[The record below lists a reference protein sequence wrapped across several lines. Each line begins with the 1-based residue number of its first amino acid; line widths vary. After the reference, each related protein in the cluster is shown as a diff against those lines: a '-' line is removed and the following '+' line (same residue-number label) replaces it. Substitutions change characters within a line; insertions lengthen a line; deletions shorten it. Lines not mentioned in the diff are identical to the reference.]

1 MSYQGSEV
9 SNHSLGGLLGA
20 TPGVDF
26 NDSLRTI
33 DLADSQ
39 QSAIIPAPVIDVS
52 NRYTLL

>member
-39 QSAIIPAPVIDVS
+39 QSVIIPAPVIDVS